1 MLVILMCCVDMTTEL
16 LDIQPGELKFEFELK
31 KQGTCSIQLNNKSDH
46 FVSFKVKTTSPKK
59 YCVRPNTGIIKPKTI
74 CDCIVTMQA
83 QRVAPPGLEC
93 KDKFLIQSIVV
104 PFGATDEDITS
115 DMFGKNSGRC
125 IEEKK
130 LRVFLLPKP
139 PSQYFLPVNGELKQD
154 RLLTGIEN
162 VPPPLQAD
170 QNVERFDTPADLDEL
185 KTANK
190 EVIGK
195 EKDADQPNA
204 AKNLQ
209 DARAVIG
216 TDKLIAT
223 EEDVVNAK
231 DADRLDVAKHLQGV
245 QAASDVDK
253 LIADKDEQSCPA
265 EDLDELEDAKDDL
278 KLKLA
283 KEFVELKSKLH
294 DMDSKLREAELII
307 TNMTEEGRMATQ
319 ERDKL
324 RHEVLFLRRNNS
336 TIRRTRVGFP
346 LLYVCAVALISL
358 GVGYFSHS

>member
-1 MLVILMCCVDMTTEL
+1 MIISLFFTKTE
-16 LDIQPGELKFEFELK
+16 
-31 KQGTCSIQLNNKSDH
+31 KS
-46 FVSFKVKTTSPKK
+46 SFL
-59 YCVRPNTGIIKPKTI
+59 C
-74 CDCIVTMQA
+74 
-83 QRVAPPGLEC
+83 
-93 KDKFLIQSIVV
+93 F
-104 PFGATDEDITS
+104 
-115 DMFGKNSGRC
+115 
-125 IEEKK
+125 
-130 LRVFLLPKP
+130 
-139 PSQYFLPVNGELKQD
+139 
-154 RLLTGIEN
+154 
-162 VPPPLQAD
+162 QAD

-294 DMDSKLREAELII
+294 DMDSKLREVSLF
-307 TNMTEEGRMATQ
+307 
-319 ERDKL
+319 
-324 RHEVLFLRRNNS
+324 VLTWSRCLLKVSGASYCCPLKGF
-336 TIRRTRVGFP
+336 VGVIFETFTACDDLNP
-346 LLYVCAVALISL
+346 ANK
-358 GVGYFSHS
+358 